1 MHFLPSFNRTIEL
14 GNGMATGGWGGAGA
28 PPTSKFFSLL
38 IYNTYI
44 IMPSLTKEDTRHS
57 CAQKADSTA
66 IGNHVG
72 DPPNNDL
79 KKKKLKDSI
88 AK

>member
-1 MHFLPSFNRTIEL
+1 
-14 GNGMATGGWGGAGA
+14 
-28 PPTSKFFSLL
+28 
-38 IYNTYI
+38 
-44 IMPSLTKEDTRHS
+44 MPSLTKEDIRRS

-79 KKKKLKDSI
+79 KKKKNQFYNKM
-88 AK
+88 K